1 MIIRKVSVS
10 FFLITLFACAT
21 PPTPPPPEPTMEA
34 GQVTAAPPV
43 IYLPAVIMSAP
54 LVVDQR
60 AGPEMCMAWSGKF
73 LAEAQADFGWQF
85 YYHSSTWRRPGDGAI
100 PVVRAMPADRA
111 LFARQL
117 LELRAADYDGLVL
130 LANEPDMADQDDTP
144 PDVLVGLYWY
154 AQRVLPDATFI
165 VPNAIDRA
173 YLDQFLSLTRIR
185 TKDVIG
191 VHIYQG
197 GPDTAGPHT
206 WPAVWLDEVEAILAR
221 HDVHNPYWV
230 SEVGPPET
238 WRPDDLARYYDE
250 LFTSRAEVVCVYT
263 TNCGGWLP
271 GCGRDLY
278 DGDGRLTTSGL
289 ALKSVVSPPASA
301 GDLADGLKR

>member
-10 FFLITLFACAT
+10 LFLITLFACAT
-21 PPTPPPPEPTMEA
+21 TPTPPQPMPAPLPTAEMA
-34 GQVTAAPPV
+34 VAPPPLYFP
-43 IYLPAVIMSAP
+43 IAVKSAP
-54 LVVDQR
+54 LVIDYR

-73 LAEAQADFGWQF
+73 LAAAQADFGWQF
-85 YYHSSTWRRPGDGAI
+85 YYHSATWRRPGGGAI

-117 LELRAADYDGLVL
+117 LELRTADYNGLVL

-165 VPNAIDRA
+165 VPNTIDHA

-197 GPDTAGPHT
+197 GPDTTGPHT
-206 WPAVWLDEVEAILAR
+206 WPAVWLDDVEAILAR
-221 HDVHNPYWV
+221 HGVHNPYWV

-238 WRPDDLARYYDE
+238 WRPDDLARYYRE
-250 LFTSRAEVVCVYT
+250 LFASQAEVVCVYT

-278 DGDGRLTTSGL
+278 DGDGRLTASGQ
-289 ALKSVVSPPASA
+289 ALKLILSPPLRAA
-301 GDLADGLKR
+301 YP